1 MVRVRALVGARDA
14 QADRLRKKV
23 LVEKLLH
30 RCLVTAVRLYT
41 WMMLQMDILWLE
53 PFPSGPKLIVA
64 NHPSTTDPFYLGLLS
79 RQPVSLLIMEALFL
93 IPIFGAFLRLSGHI
107 PVAKGR
113 GRPAFEAAYRRLL
126 RGQSVAIFPEGDLS
140 PPEGG
145 CCRPRTGAA
154 RLALLTGV
162 PIIPVG
168 IYLPRERR
176 RPVGPKIAGER
187 QPGYLYLRGKYGMTV
202 GEPMHIEGDVED
214 REHVRGLAKEI
225 MQRIMALAGES
236 ERRVNAG
243 RDAP

>member
-1 MVRVRALVGARDA
+1 
-14 QADRLRKKV
+14 
-23 LVEKLLH
+23 
-30 RCLVTAVRLYT
+30 
-41 WMMLQMDILWLE
+41 
-53 PFPSGPKLIVA
+53 
-64 NHPSTTDPFYLGLLS
+64 LLS

-107 PVAKGR
+107 PVVEGKGR
-113 GRPAFEAAYRRLL
+113 TAFDAAYRRLL

-140 PPEGG
+140 PAEGG

-202 GEPMHIEGDVED
+202 GEPMRFKGDVED
-214 REHVRGLAKEI
+214 REHVRSVSEQIMGQIMSLAH
-225 MQRIMALAGES
+225 ES
-236 ERRVNAG
+236 ERRLNAALEPLNG
-243 RDAP
+243 